1 MAKEEDEGFVIEFT
15 PDEEF
20 VNLMKETQAGLIAVR
35 DDLQLA
41 LDALN
46 ETKEAN
52 VELQEAA
59 NRVLA
64 IVPKTEDNN
73 ED

>member
-1 MAKEEDEGFVIEFT
+1 MSKDEDEGFVIEFT

-20 VNLMKETQAGLIAVR
+20 INLMKETQTGLVAVR

-46 ETKEAN
+46 DAKEAN

-59 NRVLA
+59 NKVFSV
-64 IVPKTEDNN
+64 VPKTDT
-73 ED
+73 

>member
-1 MAKEEDEGFVIEFT
+1 MPREEDEGFVIEFT

-20 VNLMKETQAGLIAVR
+20 VNLMKETQAGLVAVR

-46 ETKEAN
+46 DAKEAN

-59 NRVLA
+59 NKVLSV
-64 IVPKTEDNN
+64 VPKTDT
-73 ED
+73 

>member
-1 MAKEEDEGFVIEFT
+1 MVMAREEDEGFVIEFT

-20 VNLMKETQAGLIAVR
+20 INLMKETQAGLVAVR

-46 ETKEAN
+46 DAKEAN

-59 NRVLA
+59 NKVLSV
-64 IVPKTEDNN
+64 VPKAET
-73 ED
+73 

>member
-1 MAKEEDEGFVIEFT
+1 MPREEDEGFVIEFT

-20 VNLMKETQAGLIAVR
+20 INLMKETQAGLVAVR

-46 ETKEAN
+46 DAKEAN

-59 NRVLA
+59 NKVLSV
-64 IVPKTEDNN
+64 VPKTDT
-73 ED
+73 

>member
-1 MAKEEDEGFVIEFT
+1 MSKDEDEGFVIEFT

-20 VNLMKETQAGLIAVR
+20 INLMKETQTGLVAVR

-46 ETKEAN
+46 DAKEAN

-59 NRVLA
+59 NKVLSV
-64 IVPKTEDNN
+64 VPKTDT
-73 ED
+73 

>member
-1 MAKEEDEGFVIEFT
+1 MSKDEDDTEFVIEFT

-20 VNLMKETQAGLIAVR
+20 INLMKETQTGLVAVR

-46 ETKEAN
+46 DAKEAN

-59 NRVLA
+59 NKVFSV
-64 IVPKTEDNN
+64 VPKTDT
-73 ED
+73 

>member
-1 MAKEEDEGFVIEFT
+1 MVMPREENEGFVIEFT

-20 VNLMKETQAGLIAVR
+20 INLMKETQAGLVAVR

-46 ETKEAN
+46 DAKEAN

-59 NRVLA
+59 NKVLSV
-64 IVPKTEDNN
+64 VPKTDT
-73 ED
+73 